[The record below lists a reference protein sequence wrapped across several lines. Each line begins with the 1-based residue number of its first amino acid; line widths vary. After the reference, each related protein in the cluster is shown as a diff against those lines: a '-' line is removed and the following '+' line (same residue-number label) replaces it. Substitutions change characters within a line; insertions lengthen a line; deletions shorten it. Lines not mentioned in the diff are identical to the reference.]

1 MKWEQSDY
9 ASKGVAGAGLGTGIA
24 GLSLG
29 VLNALGGGLLGGNCN
44 TQVQMAMSEKDSKIA
59 ELTAEK
65 YTNGKVQELYNFFV
79 AQNEKL
85 SNFLC
90 QQSAKNAVVENE
102 LANIK
107 NIIGTITKVVVPNSA
122 ICPAWGEVTITP
134 ATTTTA

>member
-1 MKWEQSDY
+1 MKWEQNDY

-59 ELTAEK
+59 QLTAERYADNK
-65 YTNGKVQELYNFFV
+65 TQELYNFIV
-79 AQNEKL
+79 SQNEKL

-102 LANIK
+102 LANLK
-107 NIIGTITKVVVPNSA
+107 NILGTITKVVVPNSA
-122 ICPAWGEVTITP
+122 ICPAWGEVTVTP
-134 ATTTTA
+134 TTTTTA